1 MQNLAEW
8 LRSDDAPCDDPAARS
23 AAKLVLRRFY
33 SAIVRRDMAALSE
46 TLTEDAIYEFPL
58 SETGSSEPADCRRY
72 IGRDAIVAF
81 WQETSALDMRF
92 AAPVDVTLS
101 ILADG
106 SRLFLEQRGDITLP
120 SGFAYRNR
128 YIFRYDFR
136 DGQIAQVREYLNPV
150 ISAIAF
156 GRPLAGLPLTK

>member
-1 MQNLAEW
+1 METLADW
-8 LRSDDAPCDDPAARS
+8 LRSDEAPVDNPAARAS
-23 AAKLVLRRFY
+23 AKRALRRFFG
-33 SAIVRRDMAALSE
+33 AITRRDFDALCD

-58 SETGSSEPADCRRY
+58 SETGSSDTADCRRFT
-72 IGRDAIVAF
+72 GRDAIVAF
-81 WQETSALDMRF
+81 WQQTSALGMRF
-92 AAPVDVTLS
+92 GTPEDVALS

-106 SRLFLEQRGDITLP
+106 SRLFLEQRGNITLP

-136 DGQIAQVREYLNPV
+136 DGRIAYVREYLNPV

-156 GRPLAGLPLTK
+156 DRPLGGCPES

>member
-1 MQNLAEW
+1 M
-8 LRSDDAPCDDPAARS
+8 ARA

-33 SAIVRRDMAALSE
+33 RAIVQRDMAALSD

-58 SETGSSEPADCRRY
+58 SETGSSDPADCRRY
-72 IGRDAIVAF
+72 IGRDAVVAF
-81 WQETSALDMRF
+81 WQATSAIDMLF
-92 AAPVDVTLS
+92 AAPEDVTCS

-106 SRLFLEQRGDITLP
+106 SRLFFLEQRGNITLP

-136 DGQIAQVREYLNPV
+136 DGQIALVREYLNPV

-156 GRPLAGLPLTK
+156 GRPLPVEQLTR